1 MRGVGES
8 ISPLYTRDLFKI
20 FVAVPPI
27 VIQQEIADYIGK
39 KLKDIDG
46 LIRKKEIFISEMEM
60 IKKSL
65 IYEYVTGKKEV
76 PA

>member
-1 MRGVGES
+1 MRGVGDS

-20 FVAVPPI
+20 FVAVPPTAE
-27 VIQQEIADYIGK
+27 QYEIAHYILENNK
-39 KLKDIDG
+39 EIDG
-46 LIRKKEIFISEMEM
+46 LIEKKEEIIEELNTY
-60 IKKSL
+60 KKSL